1 MIAAGERRE
10 GAMSAFE
17 KIMAEHGAVDRPPA
31 LRRGVAEDDAPSSS
45 GAGDVS
51 RAHPGSPRGAA
62 REASRAGPRDDDG
75 DANDPPE
82 DKPPR
87 PSREETIAS
96 ARRELEVSLRTVRH
110 FMEASDAQKEERIR
124 HERRHWSKERHAEA
138 AREEAAKREEYESAL
153 FGRDPVLGDPDGMG
167 RYEEAI
173 RSERVPHPF
182 RVPRH
187 W

>member
-1 MIAAGERRE
+1 
-10 GAMSAFE
+10 MSAFE
-17 KIMAEHGAVDRPPA
+17 KTGGA
-31 LRRGVAEDDAPSSS
+31 RRGSPAGAPSRAAEDDAPSSS

-51 RAHPGSPRGAA
+51 ALTRAR
-62 REASRAGPRDDDG
+62 REAPRARSRAGPRDDDG

>member
-1 MIAAGERRE
+1 MVAADETRE

-17 KIMAEHGAVDRPPA
+17 KIMAEHGAVGRPPA
-31 LRRGVAEDDAPSSS
+31 LRRGVAEDDAPSTS
-45 GAGDVS
+45 GAGDDS
-51 RAHPGSPRGAA
+51 RAPPGGPRGAA
-62 REASRAGPRDDDG
+62 REASRAGSRDDDG
-75 DANDPPE
+75 DANEPPE
-82 DKPPR
+82 EKPP
-87 PSREETIAS
+87 PPTREEIIAS
-96 ARRELEVSLRTVRH
+96 ARYELEVGLCTVRH
-110 FMEASDAQKEERIR
+110 FMEASDAQKEERRR

-173 RSERVPHPF
+173 RSERIPYPF
-182 RVPRH
+182 RVPCH